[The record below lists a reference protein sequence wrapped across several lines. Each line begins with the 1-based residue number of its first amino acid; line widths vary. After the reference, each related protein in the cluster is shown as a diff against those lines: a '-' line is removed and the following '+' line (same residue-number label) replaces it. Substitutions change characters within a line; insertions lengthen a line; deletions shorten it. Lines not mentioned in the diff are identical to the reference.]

1 MSVLEMFKDFTA
13 VVLVAELKL
22 NFEFWNVF
30 LMCCGPTNM
39 DRETVVSWNKCVVE
53 KQNSDVVVKY
63 VSSLNHT
70 T

>member
-1 MSVLEMFKDFTA
+1 MFKDFTA
-13 VVLVAELKL
+13 LVLVAELKP
-22 NFEFWNVF
+22 NFELWNVF
-30 LMCCGPTNM
+30 LMRCGPTNM